1 MSENINYPLDK
12 IRNIG
17 IIAHVDAGKTTTTE
31 RVLFYTGKS
40 HKIGEVHE
48 GAAQMDWME
57 QERERGI
64 TITSAATT
72 CFWADNRI
80 NIIDTPGHVDF
91 TAEVERSLRV
101 LDGGV
106 VLFDGSQGVEP
117 QSETVWKQAEKYGVP
132 LLAFINKLDKV
143 GGDFYFTLGTIHERL
158 SKSAVAVQ
166 LPLGFEDSF
175 EGIIDL
181 LEMKAYKFEGKNG
194 MNIVEVQIPEDM
206 QEKAVQFR
214 NTLIEKIAEN
224 DEVLMDKFLNDQEIT
239 TEELT
244 KSLRDLTIKT
254 TLYPVFCGSSLK
266 NVGVQKLLDGVIA
279 FLPSPKDKPLIKAVQ
294 VNSDEEV
301 SLVPDEKG
309 EFAALAFKIQTDP
322 YVGRITYFR
331 VYSGKL
337 TSGSYIFNPNSGKK
351 ERISRLLL
359 MHANHRE
366 EIKEVRAG
374 EIAVAVGLSETF
386 TGHTMCSENNPV
398 MLETISFAEPVIGMV
413 IEPKT
418 KNDRDRLGESLKK
431 YSEEDPTF
439 KVETNHETGET
450 VIYGMGELHLDI
462 IVDRLKREFKVE
474 VNTGKPQVAYRETI
488 KGTADQENKF
498 IRQTGGRGQYGHV
511 FIKIRPLEQGAGL
524 VFIDKI
530 VGGSIPKEFI
540 PAVDKGFKEA
550 CESGIVAGYPVVDI
564 ECTLYDGSFHD
575 VDSSEIAFRLATI
588 GAFRDAQRKAT
599 PILLEPIMKV
609 EVNVPEEYMGDIIGD
624 LSSRRGRI
632 EGTEQTG
639 MSRVV
644 TARVPLSS
652 MFGYVT
658 IARGMTQ
665 GRAIPNMEFSHY
677 EEVPGNIAQEIAG
690 LKEKNRK

>member
-1 MSENINYPLDK
+1 
-12 IRNIG
+12 
-17 IIAHVDAGKTTTTE
+17 
-31 RVLFYTGKS
+31 
-40 HKIGEVHE
+40 
-48 GAAQMDWME
+48 
-57 QERERGI
+57 
-64 TITSAATT
+64 
-72 CFWADNRI
+72 
-80 NIIDTPGHVDF
+80 
-91 TAEVERSLRV
+91 
-101 LDGGV
+101 
-106 VLFDGSQGVEP
+106 
-117 QSETVWKQAEKYGVP
+117 
-132 LLAFINKLDKV
+132 
-143 GGDFYFTLGTIHERL
+143 
-158 SKSAVAVQ
+158 
-166 LPLGFEDSF
+166 
-175 EGIIDL
+175 
-181 LEMKAYKFEGKNG
+181 MKAYKFEGKNG
-194 MNIVEVQIPEDM
+194 MNIIEVQIPEDM

-254 TLYPVFCGSSLK
+254 ILYPVFCGSSLK

-279 FLPSPKDKPLIKAVQ
+279 FLPSPKDKPLIKAVK

-301 SLVPDEKG
+301 NLIPDEKG

-398 MLETISFAEPVIGMV
+398 MLESISFAEPVIGMV

-550 CESGIVAGYPVVDI
+550 CEAGIVAGYPVVDI
-564 ECTLYDGSFHD
+564 ECTLYDGS
-575 VDSSEIAFRLATI
+575 
-588 GAFRDAQRKAT
+588 
-599 PILLEPIMKV
+599 
-609 EVNVPEEYMGDIIGD
+609 
-624 LSSRRGRI
+624 
-632 EGTEQTG
+632 
-639 MSRVV
+639 
-644 TARVPLSS
+644 
-652 MFGYVT
+652 
-658 IARGMTQ
+658 
-665 GRAIPNMEFSHY
+665 
-677 EEVPGNIAQEIAG
+677 
-690 LKEKNRK
+690 